1 MRVLHCVYGC
11 IAVILYA
18 TCVSAVDV
26 IYDTHTLSNG
36 TVIYVPDVMS
46 MRYLMRA
53 NEPTSMGL
61 VQVAIRNMTIVDR
74 DRVLNSLPRLY
85 TVVGNATVSSTVSSS
100 TVAATTTISMLPTK
114 ATSVLQQNDRSI
126 ANVRSLLLRVL
137 WAGGR
142 PLRASG

>member
-1 MRVLHCVYGC
+1 MRVLHCVYVC